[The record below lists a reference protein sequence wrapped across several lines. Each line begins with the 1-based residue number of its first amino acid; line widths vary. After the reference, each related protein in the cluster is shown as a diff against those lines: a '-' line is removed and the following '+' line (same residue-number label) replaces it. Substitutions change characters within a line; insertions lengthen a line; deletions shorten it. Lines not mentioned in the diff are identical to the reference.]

1 MEKKVEAILIT
12 PDNSTELLELK
23 EFLKNHNIKSR
34 NINSDLLEDLVFND
48 ILINTDK
55 SEEVSESIIFEKLL
69 Q

>member
-1 MEKKVEAILIT
+1 MEAILIT